1 MILIKRIKSMI
12 TIMLNLASKR
22 QHSNFVFSIIFST
35 KGCESLARSYQQTV
49 NIIRKW

>member
-22 QHSNFVFSIIFST
+22 QHSNFVFLIILVQ
-35 KGCESLARSYQQTV
+35 KDARAWREAIS
-49 NIIRKW
+49 RL